1 MERELTWEEK
11 LTLMIFGESS
21 QVPTVSEAG
30 KAYICGAKAMLPDCQ
45 REVLLARCQDG
56 LTLEACAKKLGISKA
71 CAYRSEAMAL
81 RKLRHPRFIRELKN
95 YITKANSEG

>member
-11 LTLMIFGESS
+11 LTLMIFGESF

-45 REVLLARCQDG
+45 REVVIAYIQDD
-56 LTLEACAKKLGISKA
+56 LTLEECAKKPGISTTY
-71 CAYRSEAMAL
+71 AYRSEAMVL

-95 YITKANSEG
+95 YITWAKAGA

>member
-11 LTLMIFGESS
+11 LTLMIFGESF

-45 REVLLARCQDG
+45 REVVI
-56 LTLEACAKKLGISKA
+56 ACI
-71 CAYRSEAMAL
+71 
-81 RKLRHPRFIRELKN
+81 
-95 YITKANSEG
+95 